1 MHCENS
7 AKQTAKESTATFA
20 ILLMSGRV
28 PSGLTCAEPS
38 VSRPPRRGL
47 DAGAQRIGAGRQ
59 PCAHVDRGKVGWLR
73 TDTGTPGCVV
83 LLRAER
89 SRQEMGKFRNMR
101 GPVTRLRGPGTRG
114 SGTRAGSP
122 GNPKTAI
129 GHQGGH
135 RIVHSGFIAW
145 PPVARLRGARLSH
158 PGLVVRAAIRLAGT
172 VTALS
177 QAVREVAG
185 EIGRFWFVGGPG

>member
-59 PCAHVDRGKVGWLR
+59 PCAHNDRGKVGWLR

-89 SRQEMGKFRNMR
+89 SRQEIGKFRNMR
-101 GPVTRLRGPGTRG
+101 GPVSRLRGPGTRG

-129 GHQGGH
+129 GHQGGTELS
-135 RIVHSGFIAW
+135 ILA
-145 PPVARLRGARLSH
+145 LSH
-158 PGLVVRAAIRLAGT
+158 GHPSQDSGGGAT
-172 VTALS
+172 VTSGAGCSCCYSPSRHSDGAITSS
-177 QAVREVAG
+177 QG
-185 EIGRFWFVGGPG
+185 SCG

>member
-59 PCAHVDRGKVGWLR
+59 SCAHDDRGKVGWLR

-89 SRQEMGKFRNMR
+89 SRQEIGKFRNMR
-101 GPVTRLRGPGTRG
+101 GPVSRGK
-114 SGTRAGSP
+114 SLAWP
-122 GNPKTAI
+122 GNSWLGNSRRFARKSQDCYRPS
-129 GHQGGH
+129 GGGTELS
-135 RIVHSGFIAW
+135 ILA
-145 PPVARLRGARLSH
+145 LSH
-158 PGLVVRAAIRLAGT
+158 GHPSQDSGGRDCHIRGWL
-172 VTALS
+172 
-177 QAVREVAG
+177 
-185 EIGRFWFVGGPG
+185 FVLLFA

>member
-59 PCAHVDRGKVGWLR
+59 SCAHDDRGKVGWLR

-101 GPVTRLRGPGTRG
+101 GPVTRNMRGPVTRLRGPGTRGSGTRG

-129 GHQGGH
+129 GHQGGTELS
-135 RIVHSGFIAW
+135 ILA
-145 PPVARLRGARLSH
+145 LSH
-158 PGLVVRAAIRLAGT
+158 GHPSQDSGGRDCHIRGWL
-172 VTALS
+172 
-177 QAVREVAG
+177 
-185 EIGRFWFVGGPG
+185 FVLLFA